1 MVEAS
6 GGYGDR
12 RRGFTRVSST
22 EEQEEDIE
30 HVLVTNYSSRARQ
43 QAVVHPKSDDGGV
56 IQCGSRKVQQVKLI
70 LGIVL
75 LYMWVSMS
83 LTLLDKW
90 LMTGMGFN
98 APLTLISLTYLIMHL
113 VSLSIR
119 TWLRHRGVEEGG
131 GGGDASHLVQ
141 RLSWHQWAWKVF
153 PVAAA
158 SGLEVGT
165 SALGLKV
172 MHVGVHTMVRSTV
185 PIFVLLFSVGMGLQE
200 FRCGLLAVVMLVSG
214 GVTLLFSGQR
224 NDQEEDFPMD
234 GFLLTLLSGMLAGL
248 KWTLSQVLL
257 QGRGLYGRGAITV
270 GEHIHPFTLLHYMSL
285 SSAASLVPFALALEL
300 GALHEMAITFSGH
313 RIVKTGLMIVAV
325 SLLAFMLVLAEFSFI
340 RRVSSLSL
348 CIIAVVKELLLVMF
362 SVLVLGE
369 HLSGRTGLG
378 FFVTMVG
385 VTLYKLVPKGP
396 PQDLP
401 LKNGGGGRQDTASTP
416 LGSLKY
422 SGVSVTP
429 DRSEENGGSGRNK
442 DKEEWQRSQPRGGR
456 LAPIAATSA
465 APPQGLETMSS
476 EGRLAGGED
485 AADDAADA
493 DALRP

>member
-1 MVEAS
+1 MVEAR

-30 HVLVTNYSSRARQ
+30 HVLVLNSSSRARQ
-43 QAVVHPKSDDGGV
+43 QAVAHPNSDDGGV
-56 IQCGSRKVQQVKLI
+56 MRCGSRKVQQVNLI

-119 TWLRHRGVEEGG
+119 TWLRHRGVEEGDNG
-131 GGGDASHLVQ
+131 GNASHLVQ

-224 NDQEEDFPMD
+224 SDQEEDFPMD

-257 QGRGLYGRGAITV
+257 QGRGLYGKGAVTV

-285 SSAASLVPFALALEL
+285 SSAAS
-300 GALHEMAITFSGH
+300 FSGH
-313 RIVKTGLMIVAV
+313 RMVKTGLTIVAV

-340 RRVSSLSL
+340 
-348 CIIAVVKELLLVMF
+348 
-362 SVLVLGE
+362 
-369 HLSGRTGLG
+369 
-378 FFVTMVG
+378 
-385 VTLYKLVPKGP
+385 
-396 PQDLP
+396 
-401 LKNGGGGRQDTASTP
+401 
-416 LGSLKY
+416 
-422 SGVSVTP
+422 
-429 DRSEENGGSGRNK
+429 
-442 DKEEWQRSQPRGGR
+442 
-456 LAPIAATSA
+456 
-465 APPQGLETMSS
+465 
-476 EGRLAGGED
+476 
-485 AADDAADA
+485 
-493 DALRP
+493 